1 MKTWIGLILVCILL
15 LASANGLAAADRNP
29 VAGSLVGPYG
39 IDWLPKVGYGALRLT
54 VSGPQGVF
62 LTKSFPGG
70 KTPRFELSEIK
81 EGCPDG
87 IYTYELRVQAAARP
101 ENRDGTPDASIADT
115 QRPLIQSGHFR
126 IRGGAIVV
134 ASGVEAGTAPRDGI
148 LATYNEDLYVKGS
161 LCVGTDCADPETWNY
176 DVIRMKENNLRIHF
190 DDTSS
195 TSSFPANDWRIVL
208 NDSSDGGGNYFAVED
223 STSGDVPFTIE
234 AGAPANSLFVEDY
247 GRIGL
252 KTSTPAVELH
262 MVDGDSPAVRLDQD
276 TTSGWTA
283 QAWDLV
289 GNESNFF
296 VRDVTN
302 SARIPFRIQPGTPSS
317 TLSLKSSGYVGIGTW
332 SPEYNLEVEGTS
344 ANVTLGVQR
353 TDGATMKLSAMGS
366 SGQIGTV
373 TEHALN
379 FMTNN
384 VKRLSVGAS
393 TGNVGIGVTSPTY
406 PLHMASG
413 AYCSAGGAWTNASS
427 IAFKQNVQALG
438 LADARR
444 ALADLRP
451 VSFAYKA
458 DPGEEHLGFIAEEVP
473 ELVATGDRQ
482 GLSPMD
488 IVAVLTRVVQEQQ
501 KTIAD
506 QRRELA
512 ELGRRVA
519 ELESRETR

>member
-1 MKTWIGLILVCILL
+1 MQTWKRISLILALAVALAPL
-15 LASANGLAAADRNP
+15 WAGGAPSDPQPLASL
-29 VAGSLVGPYG
+29 LVGPYG
-39 IDWLPKVGYGALRLT
+39 IDWLPKVSAGSFTLR
-54 VSGPQGVF
+54 VAGPTGVF
-62 LTKSFPGG
+62 LAKTFPGG
-70 KTPRFELSEIK
+70 KTPRFEVSDLAGS
-81 EGCPDG
+81 CPDG
-87 IYTYELRVQAAARP
+87 IYTWELRASPQGAPAVRGDETGVPPAGAP
-101 ENRDGTPDASIADT
+101 EALS
-115 QRPLIQSGHFR
+115 QSGHFR
-126 IRGGAIVV
+126 VLGGSILVPAAKEPRLAGPLDVVHADDVIV
-134 ASGVEAGTAPRDGI
+134 T
-148 LATYNEDLYVKGS
+148 GS
-161 LCVGTDCADPETWNY
+161 LCIGYDCATDGSEDFGFDT
-176 DVIRMKENNLRIHF
+176 IKMKENNLQIFF
-190 DDTSS
+190 DDTS
-195 TSSFPANDWRIVL
+195 TTAGFPANDWRLIA
-208 NDSSDGGGNYFAVED
+208 NDSASGGGNYFSIAD
-223 STSGDVPFTIE
+223 ATNSRVPFKIE
-234 AGAPANSLFVEDY
+234 AGAPTSALYVDDS
-247 GRIGL
+247 GRVGL
-252 KTSTPAVELH
+252 GTATPVLDLH
-262 MVDGDSPAVRLDQD
+262 ILSGNTPSIRLDQD

-283 QAWDLV
+283 QVWDIAA
-289 GNESNFF
+289 NESNFF
-296 VRDVTN
+296 LRDTTGG
-302 SARIPFRIQPGTPSS
+302 SKLPFRIQPGAPTNTLTMKS
-317 TLSLKSSGYVGIGTW
+317 TGYVGIGTW
-332 SPEYNLEVEGTS
+332 SPESHLEIEATG
-344 ANVTLGVQR
+344 ANVVLAVQR

-501 KTIAD
+501 KTIAEL
-506 QRRELA
+506 RE
-512 ELGRRVA
+512 RV
-519 ELESRETR
+519 EQLEKR